1 MNTSIPLICLTYIL
15 VLLFIFYSK
24 KQKINLEIKYFLYLS
39 FINIVGLVIEVISF
53 TLVDVF
59 NSKPVFLLALVH
71 KFYYIYHFVWLAT
84 FSNYVFLIIKKKKNE
99 TDEKFIERNK
109 KGRKFFLIH
118 VYVVIFLIATMH
130 YDYKDGLYPHEFS
143 INTKIAFYIYASI
156 NIIYYLFMI
165 HQTKEHRSNKKLQPL
180 YLVLLFTIA
189 MMIIQI
195 SFDYAIIITTAE
207 TFVCVMIYLSM
218 ENPDLIMLDKIENI
232 KTISQKA
239 NEEKTL
245 FLSNMSHE
253 IRTPLNV
260 IMGLSEEV
268 KNKDLQPDELEKVN
282 DIIISSNNLLELVN
296 GILDISKIETG
307 KLEIFESNYSFE
319 KIFKELVT
327 LIKIRI
333 DDKSLKLKTSY
344 DSKIPS
350 ILRGDKLRVK
360 QVILNVLTNAVKY
373 SEHGTI
379 EFIVDCEIKEN
390 ICLLKI
396 IVKDQGKG
404 VKKQDIP
411 KLFTKFERLS
421 EEGGQIEGTGLGLPI
436 SKKILELMKGKI
448 DVESEINIGSTFT
461 ITLPQKIIELE
472 KPLIELNNYNNDL
485 KFPNKEILVVD
496 DNDLNLKVAKRKLE
510 AYDIKVDLVY
520 SAMECLSKLKNKK
533 YDLIL
538 MDDMMSEMTGTE
550 AMKEIKEE
558 GITKTPIVVLTA
570 NAIAGMR
577 ENYMSEGFDEYLSK
591 PIDNEELK
599 RVLIQ
604 FLK

>member
-1 MNTSIPLICLTYIL
+1 
-15 VLLFIFYSK
+15 
-24 KQKINLEIKYFLYLS
+24 
-39 FINIVGLVIEVISF
+39 
-53 TLVDVF
+53 
-59 NSKPVFLLALVH
+59 
-71 KFYYIYHFVWLAT
+71 
-84 FSNYVFLIIKKKKNE
+84 
-99 TDEKFIERNK
+99 
-109 KGRKFFLIH
+109 
-118 VYVVIFLIATMH
+118 
-130 YDYKDGLYPHEFS
+130 
-143 INTKIAFYIYASI
+143 
-156 NIIYYLFMI
+156 MI
-165 HQTKEHRSNKKLQPL
+165 HQTKEYRSNKKLQPL
-180 YLVLLFTIA
+180 YLVLLFTIV

-195 SFDYAIIITTAE
+195 SFDYAIIITAAE
-207 TFVCVMIYLSM
+207 TFACIMIYLSM
-218 ENPDLIMLDKIENI
+218 ENPDLIILDKIENI

-327 LIKIRI
+327 LTKIRI

-379 EFIVDCEIKEN
+379 EFKVDCEIKEN

-436 SKKILELMKGKI
+436 SKKVLELMKGKI

-520 SAMECLSKLKNKK
+520 SAMECLSKIKNKK